1 MKNELLL
8 LHGIGKP
15 CGCLMGGKKMQY
27 YDRYNP
33 ITHTK
38 TRRRY
43 KRSMRGIGA
52 TPELKA
58 SFDAVKDIAILAAIS
73 AISAVAVDYLF
84 NSIKYKDPK
93 TGVEDPTKNFL
104 GLEIGKDEDYLA
116 RAGVGILASILYKK
130 FIEKGKT
137 PKVDI
142 ATGMALG
149 PTVVSAYGIF
159 SNMLKAPTM
168 LSARPKLSGLERTG
182 YIEPIR
188 ATGFKPAL
196 AGNRAIAAIGAQQ
209 VGREGGFRPQL
220 EPLRPVSWGAYGT

>member
-1 MKNELLL
+1 
-8 LHGIGKP
+8 
-15 CGCLMGGKKMQY
+15 MQY
-27 YDRYNP
+27 YDKYNP

-116 RAGVGILASILYKK
+116 RAGIGILASILYKK

-168 LSARPKLSGLERTG
+168 LSARPKVVKTGSTG

-188 ATGFKPAL
+188 VTGFKPAL

-220 EPLRPVSWGAYGT
+220 EPLKPVSWGAYGT

>member
-1 MKNELLL
+1 
-8 LHGIGKP
+8 
-15 CGCLMGGKKMQY
+15 MQY

-168 LSARPKLSGLERTG
+168 LSARPKVAKPGSTG

-188 ATGFKPAL
+188 VTGFKPAL